1 MALNLNTI
9 KGQLRP
15 IKDHVIVEAMHFGE
29 QTTKS
34 GLILRDDNG
43 TGRGIYPRWGCI
55 YAKGPE
61 NNEEYNVGDWVLIE
75 HGRWTRGLKMD
86 DGDSERE
93 LRRVEPDSILAFS
106 NEKPSDVMIGIED

>member
-1 MALNLNTI
+1 
-9 KGQLRP
+9 
-15 IKDHVIVEAMHFGE
+15 
-29 QTTKS
+29 
-34 GLILRDDNG
+34 
-43 TGRGIYPRWGCI
+43 
-55 YAKGPE
+55 
-61 NNEEYNVGDWVLIE
+61 VLIE